1 MAVITVSREFGCGG
15 SAIALLAAQ
24 RLGYHFVDKAFISQ
38 VLIKYGFDEFE
49 TEYETIPNFWSRFD
63 IRRAEM
69 VQMLDRLM
77 RALAR
82 CGQVVI
88 LGRGSFAVLGGYTD
102 VLNVRIQAPLADR
115 IARVMQRQQIPT
127 PEMAEA
133 VVLDNDRLR
142 TSFLE
147 AFYDIHWDMASAFDL
162 VVNTGKVTQEA
173 AVNWVV
179 ETAEALPQNRSSQAL
194 TTDSIQ
200 VDPQLAEIVT
210 HLLARHKAA

>member
-1 MAVITVSREFGCGG
+1 MAVITVSRQFGCGG

-24 RLGYHFVDKAFISQ
+24 RLGYHFVDKDFISR
-38 VLIKYGFDEFE
+38 VLMQYGFDEFE

-69 VQMLDRLM
+69 VQMLDRVM
-77 RALAR
+77 RTVAR

-88 LGRGSFAVLGGYTD
+88 LGRGSFAVLGGYAD

-115 IARVMQRQQIPT
+115 VARVMQRQQIPT
-127 PEMAEA
+127 PEMAEP
-133 VVLDNDRLR
+133 VVLDNDQLR
-142 TSFLE
+142 TTFLE

-162 VVNTGKVTQEA
+162 VINTGKVTQEA
-173 AVNWVV
+173 AVSWMV
-179 ETAEALPQNRSSQAL
+179 EAAKALPQNRSSQAL

-200 VDPQLAEIVT
+200 VDPHLAEVVAS
-210 HLLARHKAA
+210 LLARQMVA